1 MRAPG
6 LESEFM
12 QEPDYLD
19 FLLDIKEVLTEPY
32 FKLPEMNMSG
42 LRLVLLL
49 SGMASPLSSRTTS

>member
-1 MRAPG
+1 
-6 LESEFM
+6 M